1 MKFGGNFALRAPSGI
16 VEEVLSAFFAVLARL
31 GRVRVTLLYTAV
43 LAAVAMGVAHL
54 RPQMQQSIMRHVS
67 TNLHNLGEGKVGTL
81 ISSAFVNEAGPVYLW
96 LPGLVALLALGELM
110 WESRRL
116 VVTFVVGH
124 VGATLLVAAGITA
137 ALMAGWVSHSIVN
150 ATDVGM
156 SYGAVAV
163 LGSFTAAIPRRWRA
177 GWAGGWLA
185 VAFGS
190 AVLSRGDF
198 TNVGH
203 AVALV
208 LGMAV
213 GTRFGAPQQWTLP
226 RYALLAVA
234 AGFGYLMMAY
244 GELTLIATAGLGLVG
259 AAVAQAVSLLF
270 GAQTNSSADAS
281 IQSDSQLS
289 GGHSKSSPG
298 ISPS

>member
-1 MKFGGNFALRAPSGI
+1 MDAVFSA
-16 VEEVLSAFFAVLARL
+16 LSAALARL
-31 GRVRVTLLYTAV
+31 GRLRVTLLYAAA
-43 LAAVAMGVAHL
+43 LAAVAVGVAHL
-54 RPQMQQSIMRHVS
+54 RPQMQHNLMRHVS
-67 TNLHNLGEGKVGTL
+67 TNLHNLGEGRVGTL
-81 ISSAFVNEAGPVYLW
+81 ISSAFVNEAGPVYIW
-96 LPGLVALLALGELM
+96 LPGLVALLALGELL

-124 VGATLLVAAGITA
+124 VGATLLVAGGIAA
-137 ALMAGWVSHSIVN
+137 ALTVGWVSSSIVDV
-150 ATDVGM
+150 TDVGM

-190 AVLSRGDF
+190 AVLSGGDF

-213 GTRFGAPQQWTLP
+213 GTRFDSPPQWTLP
-226 RYALLAVA
+226 RYALLVVA
-234 AGFGYLMMAY
+234 AAFSYLLMAY
-244 GELTLIATAGLGLVG
+244 GDLTITATAGLGILG
-259 AAVAQAVSLLF
+259 ALVAQTISLLV
-270 GAQTNSSADAS
+270 QTNSSADAS
-281 IQSDSQLS
+281 IQSDSQAS
-289 GGHSKSSPG
+289 GGQSSSSPG
-298 ISPS
+298 ISHS